1 MKAEVH
7 LTLNQIQNRN
17 LIERDTI
24 DIIIVTI
31 TDPVEEMI
39 VGREDTIKTVGEMKE
54 KGAEADEI
62 MLKNN

>member
-7 LTLNQIQNRN
+7 LTLNLIQNRN

-31 TDPVEEMI
+31 IDPVEEMI
-39 VGREDTIKTVGEMKE
+39 VGREDTIKTVGEMNE
-54 KGAEADEI
+54 REVEADEI
-62 MLKNN
+62 MLKK